1 MKHKKRFS
9 MKRGRLRKRSK
20 KTITAK
26 MMKMTLFKRKKK
38 FGGTILLDNFLSV
51 LGISFTQL
59 KIKER

>member
-1 MKHKKRFS
+1 

-26 MMKMTLFKRKKK
+26 MMKMTLFKRKNK
-38 FGGTILLDNFLSV
+38 FRGTILLDNFLSV

-59 KIKER
+59 KIKE